1 MRVLTTV
8 TVFLLTLAA
17 AHAETYPSRAIKLV
31 SGFAAGGVTDSVA
44 RILAEAMQTKVGQP
58 VIVENKPGASGILS
72 TQDVA
77 RAKPDG
83 YTLLI
88 GGFGGQ
94 LIPPLMISNYPLDVT
109 KDLTLLAGIA
119 EFTNILTINRKVPVG
134 SVAELIRYGNDNPGK
149 LTFGSAGVGTSNY
162 LSAVLFM
169 QKTGVDM
176 THVPYKGGFGPTTD
190 LLSGSLD
197 LVFENVPIMMGQ
209 NKSEVLRM
217 LAVTGRKRSEQFPD
231 VPTMQEAGLSDY
243 ALSSWISVF
252 GPPGMAADLTS
263 QISDLIVGATREPA
277 VQEKLK
283 KIGFAPLGLGHRE
296 FTAFFMDERTRWKE
310 VIDRAGIKS
319 TQ

>member
-231 VPTMQEAGLSDY
+231 VPTMQEAGLS
-243 ALSSWISVF
+243 
-252 GPPGMAADLTS
+252 
-263 QISDLIVGATREPA
+263 
-277 VQEKLK
+277 
-283 KIGFAPLGLGHRE
+283 
-296 FTAFFMDERTRWKE
+296 
-310 VIDRAGIKS
+310 
-319 TQ
+319 